1 MFSTREG
8 CRVRSLGSSEVWGGI
23 SGATG
28 QPAPEMGFLLFNE
41 EEGPR
46 RSALFTYVPD
56 PTGFP
61 LFIKEEDLTG
71 VSPAP
76 GT

>member
-1 MFSTREG
+1 MVS
-8 CRVRSLGSSEVWGGI
+8 
-23 SGATG
+23 
-28 QPAPEMGFLLFNE
+28 PERLEPERGFLLFN

-61 LFIKEEDLTG
+61 LFIKEEDLQVRG
-71 VSPAP
+71 
-76 GT
+76 